1 MNFSVVHTA
10 LLTNTQGCRYTVH
23 HWDTL
28 RLLRF
33 DEFSKLVGNVGVS
46 YYFFNFSYYKFPL
59 SDCPYFPGPVC

>member
-23 HWDTL
+23 HGDTK

-33 DEFSKLVGNVGVS
+33 DEFSKLVGNVCVS
-46 YYFFNFSYYKFPL
+46 YYLFIFS
-59 SDCPYFPGPVC
+59 

>member
-23 HWDTL
+23 HGDTL

-46 YYFFNFSYYKFPL
+46 YYFFKFFL
-59 SDCPYFPGPVC
+59 L